1 MRPFWIDS
9 ARRENTLDN
18 ESGEDLVGDG
28 LGLDLSISLR
38 DIGTH
43 VLQQFI
49 TPADMIPII
58 GSEGLRLTASSCRN
72 IYPPTAIIP
81 SKGSQAPGGGTCSR
95 ICSLPCAQSS
105 SRYVASNMHLKDRGE
120 TCPRAR
126 DSLVTPSYWF
136 RIAST
141 SRLLA
146 LPDQ

>member
-1 MRPFWIDS
+1 MRPFWFDS

-28 LGLDLSISLR
+28 LGLDLSTSLR

-49 TPADMIPII
+49 PPADMIPII

-81 SKGSQAPGGGTCSR
+81 QVSTYDGKQQ
-95 ICSLPCAQSS
+95 SL
-105 SRYVASNMHLKDRGE
+105 
-120 TCPRAR
+120 
-126 DSLVTPSYWF
+126 
-136 RIAST
+136 
-141 SRLLA
+141 
-146 LPDQ
+146 